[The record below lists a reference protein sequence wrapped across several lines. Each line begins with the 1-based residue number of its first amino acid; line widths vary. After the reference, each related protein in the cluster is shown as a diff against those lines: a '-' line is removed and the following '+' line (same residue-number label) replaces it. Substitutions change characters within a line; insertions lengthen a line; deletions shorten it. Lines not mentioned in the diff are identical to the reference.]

1 MPIKW
6 FVPVLTCLVLASP
19 AIAEETILFC
29 SEQHIVGLRFS
40 ADEWGPSYGNQDHG
54 QRYAIRFNGD
64 KSQMSGFQGG
74 DTVYQCRR
82 YFLTK
87 APDVIT
93 CTNPLVATM
102 VFNYSTESQRFLFSF
117 VGPGGWLGGETQREE
132 NRDPLDDYLIMGTC
146 QEF

>member
-1 MPIKW
+1 MPTKW
-6 FVPVLTCLVLASP
+6 FIPVLTCLVFGVP

-29 SEQHIVGLRFS
+29 SEQHIVGLEPS
-40 ADEWGPSYGNQDHG
+40 ADDWEPRYASQDHG

-74 DTVYQCRR
+74 KTVFQCRKH
-82 YFLTK
+82 FPNK

-102 VFNYSTESQRFLFSF
+102 VFNYSTESERFLVSF
-117 VGPGGWLGGETQREE
+117 VSPGGWLGVGTQREE
-132 NRDPLDDYLIMGTC
+132 VKEPFADYLIMGTC
-146 QEF
+146 QDF